1 MNQLITV
8 RTFSSLTDSEMAKAY
23 LESLGVKCY
32 IQDEFISRVYV
43 PNVAGGVKL
52 QVEKEDLETAI
63 ELLKDGGYLSE
74 EDLEPSSEYKF
85 IEKILNKFRK

>member
-8 RTFSSLTDSEMAKAY
+8 RTFSSSMDSEMVRSY

-32 IQDEFISRVYV
+32 MKDEFINRAYV

-52 QVEKEDLETAI
+52 QVEEEDLETAI
-63 ELLKDGGYLSE
+63 MLLKDGGYLSE
-74 EDLEPSSEYKF
+74 KDLEPSSEYKF
-85 IEKILNKFRK
+85 IDKFLSKFRK